1 MDMTNDFIREEL
13 RKFAP
18 DARVEL
24 MMDATFDAAAFAVE
38 SNGRTARLRAA
49 NPTGLLHAA
58 YTLLEHLG
66 YRFEI
71 TGPVAP
77 LRLKELPVLAETIRP
92 AVQRRGI
99 RQHINFPM
107 DISSY
112 PLDEAKEYLRNL
124 TRLRFN
130 HITFHSYPHQWI
142 EAPGMLAGAFFYGW
156 RFDLKDDPLLR
167 RHVRNQQ
174 TFCIPEIEPYYDQP
188 EEKSRRAVAWLQELM
203 REAKRVGLTVQFS
216 FEPVQT
222 SFEAAEKMTECILAT
237 YPEIDIL
244 EIITRETGGWGNAP
258 TVERLREIA
267 AKYFNL
273 SDVEPWLIDGQRDF
287 DGYLADFGFNL
298 QLVRRLHGRVRPKLS
313 FGVYCAVPAYLKLS
327 VQEMRKLPGDI
338 EFAILA
344 GHGSRR
350 VARNLAEA
358 GLTAAD
364 WARTLVYSW
373 LEFDGIMYLQ
383 QNGTRGLQWLF
394 ENLPTPAGMAFNHW
408 RTAEN
413 RVPARYSALATLRGR
428 FPEAGFYAEYAG
440 DLAIG
445 EPAAFAEAMTE
456 LDEADA
462 LATEGLPNL
471 GFCANGTWNMTDD
484 IGALKWQNLNHLH
497 LTLATYEKSLAALR
511 RCAARTQAV
520 AGRELLAFVDN
531 RLRCTIVY
539 LRAMEKLVAV
549 LPLLQKP
556 PAQLST
562 AERRQVVAACD
573 EAAVSINHY
582 SEIHAAAIADRGCE
596 GTLVSFQN
604 NLPRAVRN
612 LRKVWGGVGESEPV
626 CATGVAEP
634 PLPIFAQ

>member
-1 MDMTNDFIREEL
+1 MEVTGKFLAEEL
-13 RKFAP
+13 QRFAP
-18 DARVEL
+18 GVRVETQIDPSL
-24 MMDATFDAAAFAVE
+24 KHTFAVA
-38 SNGRTARLRAA
+38 SDGQTARLRAA
-49 NPTGLLHAA
+49 TAAGLLPAA

-77 LRLKELPVLAETIRP
+77 PNVATLPMLSETIEP
-92 AVQRRGI
+92 AIQRRGI

-107 DISSY
+107 DVSAY
-112 PLDEAKEYLRNL
+112 PLDEAQEYIRNL
-124 TRLRFN
+124 ARMRFN

-142 EAPGMLAGAFFYGW
+142 EAPGMLAGSFFYGW
-156 RFDLKDDPLLR
+156 RFDLNDDPLLR
-167 RHVRNQQ
+167 RHVRNQK

-188 EEKSRRAVAWLQELM
+188 QEKSRRAIAWLQELM

-222 SFEAAEKMTECILAT
+222 SLEAAEKMTECILAT
-237 YPEIDIL
+237 YPDIDIL
-244 EIITRETGGWGNAP
+244 EIITRETGGWGKAP
-258 TVERLREIA
+258 TVERLHEIA
-267 AKYFNL
+267 AKYFHRP
-273 SDVEPWLIDGQRDF
+273 DIEPWLIEGQRDF
-287 DGYLADFGFNL
+287 DVYLADLGFNL
-298 QLVRRLHGRVRPKLS
+298 QLIRRLHGRVRPKLS
-313 FGVYCAVPAYLKLS
+313 CGVYCAVPAYLKLS

-358 GLTAAD
+358 GLTAGD

-383 QNGTRGLQWLF
+383 QNGVHGLRQLF
-394 ENLPTPAGMAFNHW
+394 DTPSLPTGMAFNHW

-428 FPEAGFYAEYAG
+428 FPEADFYAEYAAG
-440 DLAIG
+440 LEIG

-484 IGALKWQNLNHLH
+484 IGALKWQNLKHLH

-511 RCAARTQAV
+511 RCAVLTRAM

-539 LRAMEKLVAV
+539 LRAMEKLVTV
-549 LPLLQKP
+549 LPLLQQP
-556 PAQLST
+556 PAQLSDD
-562 AERRQVVAACD
+562 ARRQIVTACD
-573 EAAVSINHY
+573 EAAVSIHQY
-582 SEIHAAAIADRGCE
+582 SEIHATAIADRGCE
-596 GTLVSFQN
+596 GTLVSFQH

-634 PLPIFAQ
+634 PLPIFAA